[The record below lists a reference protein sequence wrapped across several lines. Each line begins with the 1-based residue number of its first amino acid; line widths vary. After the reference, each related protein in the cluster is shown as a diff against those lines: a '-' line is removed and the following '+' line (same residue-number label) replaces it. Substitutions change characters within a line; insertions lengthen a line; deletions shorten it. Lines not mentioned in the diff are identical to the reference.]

1 MEDNKQMTEFG
12 TALEEEVQMRKVA
25 PMRVAFRIHLTIF
38 IIVNLIMWALW
49 FTLFS
54 AIVTDEAISSAI
66 LKVFVSVTVVW
77 FLVVILHALIAFVWN
92 KTLIEKELTR
102 MRKQHAKQQKELQ
115 KLKEKIQKSK
125 NESTSTNNKN

>member
-1 MEDNKQMTEFG
+1 MEENKQTTEFG
-12 TALEEEVQMRKVA
+12 TTMEEEVQMRKVA
-25 PMRVAFRIHLTIF
+25 PTRVAFRIHLTIF

-54 AIVTDEAISSAI
+54 AIVTDEGISSAI

-77 FLVVILHALIAFVWN
+77 FLVVVLHALIAFVWN
-92 KTLIEKELTR
+92 KTLIEKELNR

-115 KLKEKIQKSK
+115 QLKEKLQKNK
-125 NESTSTNNKN
+125 NESTNINNKN